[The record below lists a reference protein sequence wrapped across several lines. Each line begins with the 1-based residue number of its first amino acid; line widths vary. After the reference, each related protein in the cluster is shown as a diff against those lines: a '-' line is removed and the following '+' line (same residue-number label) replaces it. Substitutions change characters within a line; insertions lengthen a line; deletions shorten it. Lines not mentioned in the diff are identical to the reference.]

1 MSSPFTPGAIYWILM
16 LVYSIRRINM
26 KSEYYLFQ
34 SFTKIPGFC
43 PADCWGSEKTQV
55 SLLYYWNLCCWDGFW
70 TVFLCFAV
78 HFGGGNFL
86 FIIGQQYVLLYSYEG
101 CLISSFYH
109 LSSLWFT
116 ARRNQAW
123 CAIFSSLLSSAPVW
137 KHDCLKLQLHQK
149 FQDIFF
155 CCLRDP
161 KHQLCTLATLEGR
174 MMKPLG
180 LHCKRKA

>member
-86 FIIGQQYVLLYSYEG
+86 FIIGQQYVLLYSDEG

-109 LSSLWFT
+109 LFSLWFT

-123 CAIFSSLLSSAPVW
+123 CAIFFFSPELSSTLKAWLLEAPAAS
-137 KHDCLKLQLHQK
+137 KISRHLFLLFEGSKAPTLHTGN
-149 FQDIFF
+149 I
-155 CCLRDP
+155 
-161 KHQLCTLATLEGR
+161 GR
-174 MMKPLG
+174 
-180 LHCKRKA
+180 